1 MKTGVG
7 FRHAEIGWANCWGS
21 ECPETAI
28 KLLEFPRQE
37 AFRFVW
43 YCEKHAKEMRKEQPT
58 CRVRRSLIND
68 GNGRLVERM
77 QQPRARI
84 KEKESK

>member
-7 FRHAEIGWANCWGS
+7 FRHPEIGWANCWAS

-43 YCEKHAKEMRKEQPT
+43 YCDKHAKEMRKEHPT
-58 CRVRRSLIND
+58 SRVRRSLIND
-68 GNGRLVERM
+68 GNGRLVERTN
-77 QQPRARI
+77 QPIRI
-84 KEKESK
+84 KKEKPE